1 MQRFSLLLN
10 QTPLVY
16 TMKFFFA
23 LICPQSSVQTAFWL
37 ASVIFSKLA
46 LGSSVGFWSAVT
58 FLLWPCHPCHCC
70 LVLRHTLG
78 LFVGRQ
84 TTAVN
89 KSSVLDLKSGSKW
102 INGVQTLIV
111 CFASSLWVFEIL
123 PHLRDMWYRIIF
135 NKNLLY
141 FPLNLFTWVSIFRNQ
156 MTKKKSTNFAF

>member
-1 MQRFSLLLN
+1 MQRFSLPLN

-23 LICPQSSVQTAFWL
+23 LSCPQSSVQTAFWL

-58 FLLWPCHPCHCC
+58 FLLWPCHPRHCC

-78 LFVGRQ
+78 LFVGGPLLW
-84 TTAVN
+84 TKAVFLIWSLVQSESMES
-89 KSSVLDLKSGSKW
+89 KHLLSVLH
-102 INGVQTLIV
+102 Q
-111 CFASSLWVFEIL
+111 VFEIL

-156 MTKKKSTNFAF
+156 MTKIKSTNFAF